1 MTWTTSRNTLATLKT
16 SRKIAMTK
24 PNNTDNKNL
33 TEEAKQKTPLANEVD
48 PKDAFTKAHAIA
60 GRLSKQLAKE
70 RN

>member
-1 MTWTTSRNTLATLKT
+1 
-16 SRKIAMTK
+16 MTK